1 MISTSGAQAFT
12 TCPTPVASAPPPRA
26 IKTASNDGTVSTS
39 SRPMV
44 AAPSQVSMSRLSSTS
59 RMPSYRAMAAA
70 RSRAMSKSPST
81 SSNLASNARMRSS
94 LAAGAKRD
102 ATTVT
107 SSPRPRPD
115 QARAWP
121 RLPAL
126 AHTAARES
134 LSASPLATTSVPRA
148 LKLRTGF
155 AVSSLMLTVHPR
167 SGSSASQRYS
177 GVSRKIGSIARRAA
191 RIRAMSRRV
200 SCTAQQRSAA
210 GAVPSGV
217 SARRPVP
224 VPGAVLSYLSDR
236 VFEELENPVRT
247 EVSVVPAAGPRP
259 ETQEEILAATL
270 AARDV
275 RDIPAEDVSWVI
287 VDSDGDRPA
296 ELAGLDGAE
305 LDELL
310 AATPARPPCPS
321 RPSEPPRLS
330 RLGGPTGLAELGELA
345 AAAPA
350 GPCGSGPAGLVIE
363 GAPSG
368 RAGFAEGGVLD
379 RLAPGLALAGFADDA
394 HAGLAGLTDDE
405 LIGVLRAWRRQASW
419 AQARELAAIAE
430 LARRRPADR
439 TSAWP
444 SAKFPAG
451 VSEFAADE
459 VALALTLTRRSAG
472 AQLDLALALAA
483 RPGTAAMLEAG
494 EIDLL
499 KARVIID
506 GITGLAPGHA
516 AAVEAAVLPEA
527 PGMTSG
533 QLRAAVAHAVLAADP
548 DAARRN
554 REEQLKDARVE
565 CWTDPAGTA
574 NLVGRSLPC
583 AQTLAADQRLG
594 QIARAWKKQ
603 LGAAWK
609 YASPDGEL
617 PRPAAGTDL
626 LRARAYLALL
636 LGQPV
641 DSPPADLLP
650 GPATQPCGSH
660 TGLGE

>member
-1 MISTSGAQAFT
+1 M
-12 TCPTPVASAPPPRA
+12 
-26 IKTASNDGTVSTS
+26 
-39 SRPMV
+39 
-44 AAPSQVSMSRLSSTS
+44 
-59 RMPSYRAMAAA
+59 
-70 RSRAMSKSPST
+70 
-81 SSNLASNARMRSS
+81 
-94 LAAGAKRD
+94 
-102 ATTVT
+102 
-107 SSPRPRPD
+107 
-115 QARAWP
+115 
-121 RLPAL
+121 
-126 AHTAARES
+126 
-134 LSASPLATTSVPRA
+134 
-148 LKLRTGF
+148 
-155 AVSSLMLTVHPR
+155 
-167 SGSSASQRYS
+167 
-177 GVSRKIGSIARRAA
+177 
-191 RIRAMSRRV
+191 
-200 SCTAQQRSAA
+200 
-210 GAVPSGV
+210 
-217 SARRPVP
+217 
-224 VPGAVLSYLSDR
+224 
-236 VFEELENPVRT
+236 
-247 EVSVVPAAGPRP
+247 PAAGPRP

-270 AARDV
+270 AARDE
-275 RDIPAEDVSWVI
+275 RDIPAKDDSWVI

-444 SAKFPAG
+444 AAKFPAG
-451 VSEFAADE
+451 VSEFTADE

-548 DAARRN
+548 DAARRDGKSSS
-554 REEQLKDARVE
+554 RTPGWSAGPIRRGPRTWSAAA
-565 CWTDPAGTA
+565 CPAPR
-574 NLVGRSLPC
+574 RSLP
-583 AQTLAADQRLG
+583 TSG
-594 QIARAWKKQ
+594 WARSS
-603 LGAAWK
+603 GPGRSS
-609 YASPDGEL
+609 SPPPGGR
-617 PRPAAGTDL
+617 PTRQGSCPARRPAPTCCAPAPTWPCC
-626 LRARAYLALL
+626 LASRSAPHP
-636 LGQPV
+636 Q
-641 DSPPADLLP
+641 
-650 GPATQPCGSH
+650 T
-660 TGLGE
+660 